1 MTRFIL
7 FPLLALGLLAGG
19 ASPARADAGHSHD
32 AAPSIANG
40 DGPRRLPDGTVFLP
54 KSSQRPLQLRTTLA
68 ERRQLPRTV
77 ELNGRVM
84 ADPSAGGKVQPT
96 VPGRIEASP
105 RGLPRLGQAVARGE
119 VLAVVRSSAA
129 PLEAA
134 NQVALAAELRANLG
148 VARSRVARLEQL
160 EGTVPQK
167 DIEAARAEAAGL
179 GQRLAAVGAGVGAQ
193 ETLRAPVAG
202 VVAAIDVVAGQ
213 VVDAR
218 DTLFEIVDPA
228 RLIVEAR
235 AFDASLAARVAG
247 AQVLAVTDTG
257 PGTPIPLVFS
267 GAGRMLREGAIPLQ
281 FRTAGNAEVPLAVG
295 QPVRLSVQTTE
306 RVEGFALPASAL
318 VRSAAN
324 QDTVWVQAAAEH
336 FVPRTVRQV
345 PLDGATIAV
354 LEGLRPGD
362 RVVTQAAPLLNQV
375 R

>member
-1 MTRFIL
+1 MTRFFSI
-7 FPLLALGLLAGG
+7 PLLALGLLAGG
-19 ASPARADAGHSHD
+19 ALPAWADAGHGHD
-32 AAPSIANG
+32 AAPATVNG
-40 DGPRRLPDGTVFLP
+40 NAPRRLPDGTVFLP
-54 KSSQRPLQLRTTLA
+54 KPSQRPLQLRTTLA

-77 ELNGRVM
+77 ELNGRVI

-96 VPGRIEASP
+96 VPGRIEAGP
-105 RGLPRLGQAVARGE
+105 RGLPRLGQPVARGE

-134 NQVALAAELRANLG
+134 NQLALAAELRANLG

-179 GQRLAAVGAGVGAQ
+179 GQRLAAVGTGVGAQ

-228 RLIVEAR
+228 RLIVEAS

-247 AQVLAVTDTG
+247 AQVLAGT
-257 PGTPIPLVFS
+257 GTPIPLVFS
-267 GAGRMLREGAIPLQ
+267 GAGRVLREGAIPLQ
-281 FRTAGNAEVPLAVG
+281 FRTAGTAAVPLAVG
-295 QPVRLSVQTTE
+295 QPVRVSVQTTE
-306 RVEGFALPASAL
+306 QVEGFALPASAL
-318 VRSAAN
+318 VRNAAN

-354 LEGLRPGD
+354 LEGLQPGD